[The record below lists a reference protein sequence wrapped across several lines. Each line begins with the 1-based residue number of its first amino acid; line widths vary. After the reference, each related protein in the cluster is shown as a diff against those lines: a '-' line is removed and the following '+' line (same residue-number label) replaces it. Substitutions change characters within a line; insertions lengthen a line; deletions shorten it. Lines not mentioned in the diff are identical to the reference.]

1 MADKKRP
8 VKMKLTMERLDER
21 VVPAPLNPSFGLV
34 RNVALLG
41 RFGGG
46 GNRFVFDNSP
56 PRPDDQN
63 GFLVPGNRFGGG
75 PTFNNGNRGAAI
87 QTFRV
92 NPLATRFPNLA
103 ARFPN
108 IFNRPGLV
116 NFGRIGRAAFPPV
129 NPTPQPTTPTPAPNI
144 DEINNG
150 PLAPLGQK
158 QITIHQEFVAF
169 RSTNPTG
176 TFVSSQSGL
185 VRIEGDS
192 VGVDIRAAGDFNALV
207 TTLTGLGMQI
217 QFSDPNTR
225 IVEGLLPIAQL
236 PAIAGSP
243 LISSVNPVFVPAL
256 QSGGLFFGR

>member
-1 MADKKRP
+1 MADKTRP
-8 VKMKLTMERLDER
+8 VKVKLTMERLDER

-116 NFGRIGRAAFPPV
+116 NLGRIGRVAIPPV
-129 NPTPQPTTPTPAPNI
+129 NPTPQPTTPTPPPNI
-144 DEINNG
+144 DEIKNG
-150 PLAPLGQK
+150 PLAPLGQNL
-158 QITIHQEFVAF
+158 ITIHQEFVAF